1 MIIIIVKLPV
11 PVKVKRRELTSDVTL
26 AQQDDK
32 VNTEGMRGEG
42 EG

>member
-1 MIIIIVKLPV
+1 VIEGEPV
-11 PVKVKRRELTSDVTL
+11 VPSETSDVTL
-26 AQQDDK
+26 AQKDDK